1 MQCAD
6 MRGNSIKLQNE
17 GKGSTEYL
25 WYFIIDT
32 CASLADVTG
41 ATNCAP
47 EKVSRSLMHEFVVTT
62 KTATQFFSE
71 KTYIDNNEQLDS
83 EFVIERF
90 SLSRSLAMLNH
101 F

>member
-47 EKVSRSLMHEFVVTT
+47 EKVSR
-62 KTATQFFSE
+62 
-71 KTYIDNNEQLDS
+71 
-83 EFVIERF
+83 
-90 SLSRSLAMLNH
+90 
-101 F
+101 

>member
-1 MQCAD
+1 
-6 MRGNSIKLQNE
+6 
-17 GKGSTEYL
+17 
-25 WYFIIDT
+25 
-32 CASLADVTG
+32 
-41 ATNCAP
+41 
-47 EKVSRSLMHEFVVTT
+47 MHEFVVTT

-101 F
+101 FSVEKVTN